1 VIPVK
6 IVDPEKVAWQGD
18 ASQVVF
24 AIGDGLVGIRTG
36 HADAAFAIQPCLAK
50 ITAAEG
56 TEVKLFLSAGVA
68 RVQNGALTVV
78 ADSAETPQQID
89 RRRAEEALQRAKDRL
104 AKGSSDINFDRARLA
119 LARAIHRLQLVDH
132 PL

>member
-1 VIPVK
+1 MIPVK

-36 HADAAFAIQPCLAK
+36 HADAAFAVQPCLAK
-50 ITAAEG
+50 ITTSEG

-68 RVQNGALTVV
+68 RVQDGALTVV
-78 ADSAETPQQID
+78 ADSAETPAQID

-104 AKGSSDINFDRARLA
+104 AKGTREIDFDRARLA

-132 PL
+132 PI